1 MTSLVLTVIGPDRPG
16 LVESLAQTVVAHG
29 GNWLE
34 SRMAHLSG
42 QFAGILRVQVD
53 DTSADKLTDALRN
66 LDLQGLTIVVAED
79 VNQPVD
85 PTPVRVEPLSIELV
99 GSDRP
104 GIVKQ
109 ITSVLAEK
117 QVNVEQFQTEC
128 INAPM
133 SGKTLFRATARLHLP
148 PQLSAEQLCRTLEE
162 VAHDLMVDITF
173 DTDDVSQ

>member
-85 PTPVRVEPLSIELV
+85 PIPVRVEPLSIELV

>member
-53 DTSADKLTDALRN
+53 ETSADKLTNALRN

-79 VNQPVD
+79 VNQPVES
-85 PTPVRVEPLSIELV
+85 TPVRVEPLSMELV

-173 DTDDVSQ
+173 GTDDATQ